1 VAARWWRLYGF
12 PRDVRLWAA
21 FAVHDI
27 GYVGRTS
34 VEGPGAEAHVELGA
48 RIMGKL
54 FGAEWAE
61 FSKLCGIRGNFK
73 RFLGQRGM
81 GVRGKVSASP
91 LAPLSNVETK
101 GLQRC

>member
-1 VAARWWRLYGF
+1 
-12 PRDVRLWAA
+12 
-21 FAVHDI
+21 
-27 GYVGRTS
+27 
-34 VEGPGAEAHVELGA
+34 
-48 RIMGKL
+48 MGKL